1 MGILRI
7 IRQILLRGGQPRC
20 FIRMLVE
27 LQFYTFHTDPVL
39 RGGPSPATAPQV
51 RWNSI
56 LGWIIQTS
64 LCCSSQIKIKE
75 IFYACKWK
83 GCMYKSL
90 SKWKMQWK
98 SLKTNTEF
106 SKSLKVK
113 WRGFQSIN
121 VNLRKI
127 WLDDTFIPI
136 WDYWT
141 ELYICPTAPQPADLN

>member
-27 LQFYTFHTDPVL
+27 LQFYTFHTDI
-39 RGGPSPATAPQV
+39 PSCEAAPAQPPLHKFAETQSWDELFKPH
-51 RWNSI
+51 
-56 LGWIIQTS
+56 
-64 LCCSSQIKIKE
+64 CCSSQIKIKE

-83 GCMYKSL
+83 GCMYKFL